1 MIQKIKIIKTLIIIF
16 SLSLSFSANAQTVEE
31 IIKGR
36 KAMFSENYQNAKK
49 ISILL
54 KSKRIEEAK
63 PLMKKIS
70 DNYIKLLDYFPE
82 NAKEGFKTGAL
93 PSIWENKDE
102 FNALMKKASDDMIK
116 LAKAIDTA
124 EDLRENVYVRESL
137 ETSQLSAKSG
147 TRFRSVSKET
157 NPPKISTTMAADV
170 VSEVRCGSKVGG
182 SAHNLLNTP
191 PASISEPTD
200 ASAIVLISDFSL
212 GTEEDIGDVDS
223 DEEMAPS

>member
-16 SLSLSFSANAQTVEE
+16 SLCFPFTAKAQTAEE

-54 KSKRIEEAK
+54 KSKKIEEAK

-82 NAKEGFKTGAL
+82 NTKEGFKTEAL
-93 PSIWENKDE
+93 PTIWENKDE

-124 EDLRENVYVRESL
+124 EDLRAAQKELMWSNC
-137 ETSQLSAKSG
+137 SACHSK
-147 TRFRSVSKET
+147 FR
-157 NPPKISTTMAADV
+157 
-170 VSEVRCGSKVGG
+170 
-182 SAHNLLNTP
+182 
-191 PASISEPTD
+191 
-200 ASAIVLISDFSL
+200 
-212 GTEEDIGDVDS
+212 
-223 DEEMAPS
+223 APH

>member
-16 SLSLSFSANAQTVEE
+16 SLCFFFTVNAQTVEE

-54 KSKRIEEAK
+54 KSKKIEEAK

-82 NAKEGFKTGAL
+82 NTKEGFKTEAL

-116 LAKAIDTA
+116 LAKAIETA
-124 EDLRENVYVRESL
+124 EDLRAAQKELMWSNCTACHS
-137 ETSQLSAKSG
+137 
-147 TRFRSVSKET
+147 RFR
-157 NPPKISTTMAADV
+157 
-170 VSEVRCGSKVGG
+170 
-182 SAHNLLNTP
+182 
-191 PASISEPTD
+191 
-200 ASAIVLISDFSL
+200 
-212 GTEEDIGDVDS
+212 
-223 DEEMAPS
+223 APH

>member
-1 MIQKIKIIKTLIIIF
+1 MIQKIKIIKTIIIIF
-16 SLSLSFSANAQTVEE
+16 SLTFSFSAYAQTVEE

-54 KSKRIEEAK
+54 KSKRIDDAK

-82 NAKEGFKTGAL
+82 NTKEGFKTGAL

-116 LAKAIDTA
+116 LAKAIEAA
-124 EDLRENVYVRESL
+124 EDLRAVQKELMWSNC
-137 ETSQLSAKSG
+137 SACHSK
-147 TRFRSVSKET
+147 FR
-157 NPPKISTTMAADV
+157 
-170 VSEVRCGSKVGG
+170 
-182 SAHNLLNTP
+182 
-191 PASISEPTD
+191 
-200 ASAIVLISDFSL
+200 
-212 GTEEDIGDVDS
+212 
-223 DEEMAPS
+223 APH

>member
-1 MIQKIKIIKTLIIIF
+1 MIQKIKIIKTFIIIF

-54 KSKRIEEAK
+54 KSKRIEESK

-82 NAKEGFKTGAL
+82 NTKEGFKTTEAL

-102 FNALMKKASDDMIK
+102 FNALMKKASEDMIK

-124 EDLRENVYVRESL
+124 EDLRAVQKDLMWSNC
-137 ETSQLSAKSG
+137 SACHS
-147 TRFRSVSKET
+147 RFR
-157 NPPKISTTMAADV
+157 
-170 VSEVRCGSKVGG
+170 
-182 SAHNLLNTP
+182 
-191 PASISEPTD
+191 
-200 ASAIVLISDFSL
+200 
-212 GTEEDIGDVDS
+212 
-223 DEEMAPS
+223 APH

>member
-16 SLSLSFSANAQTVEE
+16 SLCLPFTANAQTVEE

-54 KSKRIEEAK
+54 KSKKIEEAK

-82 NAKEGFKTGAL
+82 NTKEGFKTEAL
-93 PSIWENKDE
+93 PTIWENKDE
-102 FNALMKKASDDMIK
+102 FNALMKKASEDMIK

-124 EDLRENVYVRESL
+124 EDLRAAQKELMWSNC
-137 ETSQLSAKSG
+137 SACHSK
-147 TRFRSVSKET
+147 FR
-157 NPPKISTTMAADV
+157 
-170 VSEVRCGSKVGG
+170 
-182 SAHNLLNTP
+182 
-191 PASISEPTD
+191 
-200 ASAIVLISDFSL
+200 
-212 GTEEDIGDVDS
+212 
-223 DEEMAPS
+223 APH

>member
-16 SLSLSFSANAQTVEE
+16 SFTLSFSANAQTVEE

-82 NAKEGFKTGAL
+82 NTKEGFKTEAL
-93 PSIWENKDE
+93 PSICENKDD
-102 FNALMKKASDDMIK
+102 FNALMKKASEDMIK

-124 EDLRENVYVRESL
+124 EDLRAVQKELMWSNC
-137 ETSQLSAKSG
+137 SACHSK
-147 TRFRSVSKET
+147 FR
-157 NPPKISTTMAADV
+157 
-170 VSEVRCGSKVGG
+170 
-182 SAHNLLNTP
+182 
-191 PASISEPTD
+191 
-200 ASAIVLISDFSL
+200 
-212 GTEEDIGDVDS
+212 
-223 DEEMAPS
+223 APH